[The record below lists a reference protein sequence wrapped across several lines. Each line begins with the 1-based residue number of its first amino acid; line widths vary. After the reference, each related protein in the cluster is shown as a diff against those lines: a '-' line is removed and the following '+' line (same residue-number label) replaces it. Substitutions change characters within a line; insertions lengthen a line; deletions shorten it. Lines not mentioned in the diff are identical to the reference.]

1 MTESA
6 EEITHF
12 EKRKSSLATERSSFI
27 SHWKELSEYI
37 SPRRGRFFVQ
47 DRNRGDKRN
56 KKIINSRATMALR
69 TLSSGMMAGITSPA
83 RPWFRLGTPDRDLME
98 FAPVKLWLEKVE
110 LLLREIFN
118 QSNLYNALPQIYSE
132 LGGFGT
138 AALGIVEDF
147 DDVIRCYP
155 YTIGSYMLGQSDKLE
170 INTFYREYQMTVGQ
184 IVEQFVV
191 RSDGEMDWSKASVAV
206 KTLWDNGSVDSWVT
220 VVQAIEPNIG
230 RDAQKRDS
238 GNKRYVSAYYEPG
251 GDKNEFL
258 SRRGFDDFPVMAPR
272 WETTAEDV
280 YGTNCPGMIAL
291 GDIKGLQLE
300 EKRKAQ
306 AIDKMTNP
314 PLRGPAS
321 LRNSPVSSLPGG
333 LTLFDQ
339 GQETGGGLA
348 PIYEVNPRINELM
361 QDINNI
367 ENRIDRCFYADL
379 FMMLENLDG
388 VQPRNILE
396 LSQRKEEKLLQL
408 GPVLEDLHN
417 DFLDKIIDRT
427 FNIAER
433 GGLIPPAP
441 EELQGSPL
449 RVEYISILAQ
459 AQQAVGTASIER
471 LSGFIGGLAAV
482 YPSVADKFDADQAV
496 DEYSEL
502 IGTSPK
508 IVVSDDTVKEIRAAR
523 QQQQAQQQAL
533 DTAQQGAATAKVLSE
548 TKVGGGQDVLTRMT
562 GL

>member
-1 MTESA
+1 M
-6 EEITHF
+6 
-12 EKRKSSLATERSSFI
+12 LTERSSFI

-37 SPRRGRFFVQ
+37 SPRRGRFFTQ
-47 DRNRGDKRN
+47 DRNKGDKRN

-132 LGGFGT
+132 VGGFGT

-170 INTFYREYQMTVGQ
+170 VNTFYREYQMTVGQ

-191 RSDGEMDWSKASVAV
+191 TSDGEMDWSKASVTV

-251 GDKNEFL
+251 GDKNAFL
-258 SRRGFDDFPVMAPR
+258 SRRGFDDFPIMAPR

-482 YPSVADKFDADQAV
+482 YPNVADKFDADQAV

-523 QQQQAQQQAL
+523 QQQQEQQQAL

>member
-1 MTESA
+1 
-6 EEITHF
+6 
-12 EKRKSSLATERSSFI
+12 
-27 SHWKELSEYI
+27 
-37 SPRRGRFFVQ
+37 
-47 DRNRGDKRN
+47 
-56 KKIINSRATMALR
+56 
-69 TLSSGMMAGITSPA
+69 
-83 RPWFRLGTPDRDLME
+83 
-98 FAPVKLWLEKVE
+98 
-110 LLLREIFN
+110 
-118 QSNLYNALPQIYSE
+118 
-132 LGGFGT
+132 
-138 AALGIVEDF
+138 
-147 DDVIRCYP
+147 
-155 YTIGSYMLGQSDKLE
+155 
-170 INTFYREYQMTVGQ
+170 
-184 IVEQFVV
+184 
-191 RSDGEMDWSKASVAV
+191 
-206 KTLWDNGSVDSWVT
+206 
-220 VVQAIEPNIG
+220 
-230 RDAQKRDS
+230 
-238 GNKRYVSAYYEPG
+238 
-251 GDKNEFL
+251 
-258 SRRGFDDFPVMAPR
+258 MAPR

-361 QDINNI
+361 QDISNI

-417 DFLDKIIDRT
+417 DFLDKVIDRT

-508 IVVSDDTVKEIRAAR
+508 IVVADDKVKEIRAAR
-523 QQQQAQQQAL
+523 QQQQEQQQAL